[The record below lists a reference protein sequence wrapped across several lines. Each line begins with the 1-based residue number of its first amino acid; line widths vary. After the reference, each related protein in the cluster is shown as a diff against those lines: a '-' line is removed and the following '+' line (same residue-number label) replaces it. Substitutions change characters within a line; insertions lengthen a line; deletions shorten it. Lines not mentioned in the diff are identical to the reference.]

1 MKQKIMLCMLFA
13 MLGCACVYAQ
23 SPVTQTIN
31 VVKTKTDA
39 QQLKNFTLTTPDG
52 KKVSMLDY
60 VKGKKAVLIDFW
72 ASWCAPCRKEGKN
85 VKIIYADLHD
95 KGFDVL
101 SVSLDTKREAW
112 LKAIGEEGYKW
123 AQVSDLLGFK
133 SPVCKDYGINA
144 IPALFLV
151 DGTGKLIAKNLRGE
165 ELRKKVEV
173 YCK

>member
-1 MKQKIMLCMLFA
+1 MKKLNFLFCLLLCFA
-13 MLGCACVYAQ
+13 SLTVTAQ
-23 SPVTQTIN
+23 TASATQAGT
-31 VVKTKTDA
+31 A
-39 QQLKNFTLTTPDG
+39 QEAVALKNFTLTTPDG

-60 VKGKKAVLIDFW
+60 VKGKKIVLIDFW

-85 VKIIYADLHD
+85 VKTIYADLHD

-123 AQVSDLLGFK
+123 TQVSDLLGFK

-151 DGTGKLIAKNLRGE
+151 DGQGKLVAKNLRGE
-165 ELRKKVEV
+165 ELRKKVEE